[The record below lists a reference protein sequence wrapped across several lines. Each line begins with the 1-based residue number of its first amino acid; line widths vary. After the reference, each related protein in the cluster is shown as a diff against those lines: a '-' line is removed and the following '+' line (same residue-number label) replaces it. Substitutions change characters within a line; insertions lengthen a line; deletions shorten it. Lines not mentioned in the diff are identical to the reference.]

1 MAERK
6 TEADHYELRR
16 GREVICRGTLRNL
29 GYNAE
34 RLRVMVRD
42 GYRLYKNGKMVKL
55 CEMD

>member
-1 MAERK
+1 MTDKKRPV
-6 TEADHYELRR
+6 DHYELRR

-29 GYNAE
+29 GYTAE

-42 GYRLYKNGKMVKL
+42 GYRLYKNGKLVKL